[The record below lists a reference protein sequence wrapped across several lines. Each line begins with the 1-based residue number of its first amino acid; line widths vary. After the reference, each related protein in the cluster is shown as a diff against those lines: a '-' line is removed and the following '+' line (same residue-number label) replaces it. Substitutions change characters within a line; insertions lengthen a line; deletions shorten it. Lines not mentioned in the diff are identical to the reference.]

1 MEAKRIFVVEDES
14 IVSLEIQSRLKS
26 LGYQVAGTASSG
38 DEAIRKVLELK
49 PDLILMD
56 IRIKGNIDGIDT
68 AAEIHKHLEIP
79 VIFLT
84 AYADEATL
92 QRAKVTDPF
101 GYIIKPFEER
111 ELEISIEIA
120 LFKVDDKVYA
130 LSNICPHQQTHLIHE
145 GFIED
150 GKVACPVHGWMFELE
165 TGNLAPN
172 RRGLQSY
179 EVMIIDNNV
188 CVKAFEK
195 KVNW

>member
-26 LGYQVAGTASSG
+26 LGYLVAGTASSG

-101 GYIIKPFEER
+101 GYIIK
-111 ELEISIEIA
+111 
-120 LFKVDDKVYA
+120 VY
-130 LSNICPHQQTHLIHE
+130 IYH
-145 GFIED
+145 
-150 GKVACPVHGWMFELE
+150 
-165 TGNLAPN
+165 
-172 RRGLQSY
+172 
-179 EVMIIDNNV
+179 
-188 CVKAFEK
+188 
-195 KVNW
+195 